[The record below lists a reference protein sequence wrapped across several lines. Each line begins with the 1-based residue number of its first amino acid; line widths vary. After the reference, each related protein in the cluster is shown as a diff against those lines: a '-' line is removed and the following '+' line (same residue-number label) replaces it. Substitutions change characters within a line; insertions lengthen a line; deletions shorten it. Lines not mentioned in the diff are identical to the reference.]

1 LLNNRNKILK
11 MLECDY
17 LYSMGRWMAFDYGT
31 KRTGIAVT
39 DPFNI
44 IATGLATIES
54 EALLE
59 FIKKYIST
67 EQVSVFVVGEPKQM
81 NNTPSL
87 SAQSIS
93 HFVAQLNKV
102 FPAIPV
108 KRIDERFTSKMASQV
123 IAQSGKSKKEREK
136 KEHIDLVSATI
147 ILQSYMESISN

>member
-1 LLNNRNKILK
+1 

-39 DPFNI
+39 DPLNI

-67 EQVSVFVVGEPKQM
+67 EQVSIFVVGEPKQM
-81 NNTPSL
+81 DNTPSM
-87 SAQSIS
+87 SAQSITQ
-93 HFVAQLNKV
+93 FVAQLNKV

-147 ILQSYMESISN
+147 ILQSYMESNSN

>member
-1 LLNNRNKILK
+1 

-17 LYSMGRWMAFDYGT
+17 RYSMGRWMAFDYGT

-39 DPFNI
+39 DPLNI

-67 EQVSVFVVGEPKQM
+67 EHVSVFVVGEPKQM
-81 NNTPSL
+81 DNTPSM
-87 SAQSIS
+87 SAQSITL
-93 HFVAQLNKV
+93 FVAQLNKV

-123 IAQSGKSKKEREK
+123 IAQSGKTKKEREK

-147 ILQSYMESISN
+147 ILQSYMESTLIK

>member
-1 LLNNRNKILK
+1 

-17 LYSMGRWMAFDYGT
+17 LCSMGRWMAFDYGT

-39 DPFNI
+39 DPLNI
-44 IATGLATIES
+44 IATGLSTIAS

-67 EQVSVFVVGEPKQM
+67 EQVSIFVVGEPKQM
-81 NNTPSL
+81 DNTPSM
-87 SAQSIS
+87 SAQSIT
-93 HFVAQLNKV
+93 HFVAQLNAT
-102 FPAIPV
+102 FPTIPV

-136 KEHIDLVSATI
+136 KEYIDLVSATI
-147 ILQSYMESISN
+147 ILQSYMESN

>member
-1 LLNNRNKILK
+1 

-39 DPFNI
+39 DPLNI

-81 NNTPSL
+81 DNTPSM
-87 SAQSIS
+87 SAQSITQ
-93 HFVAQLNKV
+93 FVAQLNKV

-147 ILQSYMESISN
+147 ILQSYMESNSN

>member
-1 LLNNRNKILK
+1 LLNNSNKILK

-39 DPFNI
+39 DPLNI

-54 EALLE
+54 VALLE

-81 NNTPSL
+81 DNTPSM
-87 SAQSIS
+87 SAQSIT

-123 IAQSGKSKKEREK
+123 IAQSGKTKKEREK

-147 ILQSYMESISN
+147 ILQSYMESTSN

>member
-1 LLNNRNKILK
+1 

-17 LYSMGRWMAFDYGT
+17 LCSMGRWMAFDYGT

-39 DPFNI
+39 DPLNI

-54 EALLE
+54 GALLE

-67 EQVSVFVVGEPKQM
+67 EQVSIFVVGEPKQM
-81 NNTPSL
+81 DNTPSM
-87 SAQSIS
+87 SAQSIT
-93 HFVAQLNKV
+93 HFVAQLNAT
-102 FPAIPV
+102 FPTIPV

-123 IAQSGKSKKEREK
+123 IALSGKSKKEREK

-147 ILQSYMESISN
+147 ILQSYMESN